1 MDDQA
6 NRQRI
11 RRSSDKLLSAVDD
24 LKAAERRKRETEMST
39 PEFHRLA
46 EVVREKAD
54 EIWRA
59 AAEEESA
66 GEALSEP
73 QAVTTE
79 EVPPER
85 SNSS

>member
-1 MDDQA
+1 MGDEA
-6 NRQRI
+6 NRHQV
-11 RRSSDKLLSAVDD
+11 RRSSDRLLGAVDD
-24 LKAAERRKRETEMST
+24 LKAAERRRRETEMST

-54 EIWRA
+54 EVWRT

-85 SNSS
+85 SNNA